1 VTALLFVLIVGS
13 TLAGIAWER
22 RDAAAAHRGA
32 ARVIRLIVWVLG
44 PFVVLF
50 VMPHIELRGGLGIG
64 LVFAYLEL
72 ALVGVLAYLISTRVL
87 RRSRAVTGAVVCTS
101 ILGNTGYLGVPL
113 VGALLGREH
122 IADAVAWDA
131 TVSAVMLYGPAF
143 AVGAALGSDSG
154 DDRRARV
161 RAFFTRNPVLYAL
174 IAGLL
179 IPRSWSP
186 DTVFHVAKWV
196 ASVGIVP
203 LGFFVL
209 GVNLIEEGHGRWPPL
224 APPAALVTALR
235 LLAAPALL
243 GALVLI
249 SGASIPKAF
258 FLQAAMPS
266 GINSL
271 IVAHTFGLDL
281 RTTAGAIAWS
291 TVTALLGAAV
301 LAVVL

>member
-1 VTALLFVLIVGS
+1 MTALLFLVAIGATLVGV
-13 TLAGIAWER
+13 AVER
-22 RDAAAAHRGA
+22 RDLAAAHRA
-32 ARVIRLIVWVLG
+32 ATLVVRTLIWVLV
-44 PFVVLF
+44 PFVVVF
-50 VMPHIELRGGLGIG
+50 VMPHIQLRGGVGIG
-64 LVFAYLEL
+64 LVLAYLEL
-72 ALVGVLAYLISTRVL
+72 ACVGVLAYLIAARLL
-87 RRSRAVTGAVVCTS
+87 RLSRATTGAVVCTS

-131 TVSAVMLYGPAF
+131 MVSSLMLYGPAF
-143 AVGAALGSDSG
+143 AIGALLGSDAG
-154 DDRRARV
+154 EGRRQRAQ
-161 RAFFTRNPVLYAL
+161 AFFTRNPVLYAL
-174 IAGLL
+174 AIGLL

-186 DTVFHVAKWV
+186 DAVFHVARWIAAAGV
-196 ASVGIVP
+196 VP

-224 APPAALVTALR
+224 TAPAALVTGLR

-243 GALVLI
+243 VALVLL
-249 SGASIPKAF
+249 SGVSIPKAF
-258 FLQAAMPS
+258 YLQAAMPS

-291 TVTALLGAAV
+291 TATALAAAAL
-301 LAVVL
+301 LAVIL